1 MTLLLIAFFILLI
14 IGTPVA
20 FSLLGSSV
28 LYLIVNDIS
37 LQVVFQTMTSSVSES
52 FVLISVPF
60 FILAATVMNTGSIT
74 KKIFHSADVAV
85 GWIPG
90 GLGHANIVASV
101 IFAGMSGA
109 ATADAGGLG
118 AIELKAMRDAG
129 YDDEFSLAITG
140 ASSIIGP
147 IIPPSTPAILFGVAG
162 GVSIGKLFMGGIIP
176 GLLMSVALG
185 ILVYFQSKKRN
196 YPHRSFPTI
205 RELGKSTLEA
215 FFPLLTP
222 IIIIGGIMAGIY
234 TPTEAAVI
242 AVFYALILTLVTKEI
257 TLKTIPEILKTTAT
271 NTVNVMSII
280 AAASLFGWIL
290 TIEQLPQTL
299 GHFLMLYIHSKW
311 IALLFINLL
320 LILIGTFM
328 ETASAIAVMTPILMP
343 IAMSFGI
350 DPVHFGIVC
359 ILNLMLGLLTP
370 PVGMVLYV
378 LSSVSDTPFEKIVK
392 AITPYLLV
400 LTGLLLL
407 ITFVPSLVTW
417 LPSKLSM

>member
-1 MTLLLIAFFILLI
+1 MTLLLIIFFILLLL
-14 IGTPVA
+14 GTPVA

-28 LYLIVNDIS
+28 VYLLVNDIS
-37 LQVVFQTMTSSVSES
+37 MHVVFQSMTGSVSES
-52 FVLISVPF
+52 FVLISLPF

-74 KKIFHSADVAV
+74 QKIFNSANVSV

-90 GLGHANIVASV
+90 GLGQANIAASV

-118 AIELKAMRDAG
+118 AIELKAMKDAG
-129 YDDEFSLAITG
+129 YDEEFSLAITG

-162 GVSIGKLFMGGIIP
+162 GVSIGKLFMGGIVP
-176 GLLMSVALG
+176 GLLMSAALG
-185 ILVYFQSKKRN
+185 IMVSIQSKKRK
-196 YPHRSFPTI
+196 YPHRSFPTA
-205 RELGKSTLEA
+205 REFGDSLKDA

-222 IIIIGGIMAGIY
+222 VIIIGGIIAGIY

-242 AVFYALILTLVTKEI
+242 AVFYALLLTLTTREIHIKE
-257 TLKTIPEILKTTAT
+257 IPEILKVTAK
-271 NTVNVMSII
+271 NTVNVMAII
-280 AAASLFGWIL
+280 AAASVFGWIL
-290 TIEQLPQTL
+290 TIEQLPQIMGSFMM
-299 GHFLMLYIHSKW
+299 GHIHSKW

-320 LILIGTFM
+320 LIIVGTFM

-343 IAMSFGI
+343 IAVSFGF

-378 LSSVSDTPFEKIVK
+378 LSSISNTPFEKIVK

-400 LTGLLLL
+400 LVSLLLV
-407 ITFVPSLVTW
+407 ITFVPSIVTW
-417 LPSKLSM
+417 LPSILMK

>member
-1 MTLLLIAFFILLI
+1 MTILLIAFFLLLTL
-14 IGTPVA
+14 GAPVA
-20 FSLLGSSV
+20 FCLLGSSV
-28 LYLIVNDIS
+28 LYLIINNIP
-37 LQVVFQTMTSSVSES
+37 LQIVFQSMTGSVSES

-74 KKIFHSADVAV
+74 KKIFDSANVVV

-90 GLGHANIVASV
+90 GLGHANIAASV

-118 AIELKAMRDAG
+118 SIELKAMKDAG

-176 GLLMSVALG
+176 GLLMSIALG
-185 ILVYFQSKKRN
+185 VIVYFQSKKRN
-196 YPHRSFPTI
+196 YPHRDFPTFH
-205 RELGKSTLEA
+205 EFGHSVKDA

-242 AVFYALILTLVTKEI
+242 AVFYALILTLITKEI
-257 TLKTIPEILKTTAT
+257 NLKIIPSILKETAT
-271 NTVNVMSII
+271 NTVNVMAII

-290 TIEQLPQTL
+290 TIEQLPQMM
-299 GHFLMLYIHSKW
+299 GHFMMANIHNKW
-311 IALLFINLL
+311 VVLIFINLL
-320 LILIGTFM
+320 LIIIGTFM

-343 IAMSFGI
+343 IAVNFGI

-370 PVGMVLYV
+370 PIGMVLYV
-378 LSSVSDTPFEKIVK
+378 LSSVSNTPFEKIVK
-392 AITPYLLV
+392 AITPYLIV
-400 LTGLLLL
+400 LASILLL

-417 LPSKLSM
+417 LPNVLS